1 MSIIYSEQSIYERE
15 EAMENLKI
23 SNKENIINSYSLKPT
38 LPYDIE
44 GVLVEKNGKDIVV
57 EKTIENKHVQ
67 YSLRLK
73 EELIENL
80 GEIVEIP
87 KENIVSV
94 KVEEKSTEESEYNK
108 EDHNDVRRAED
119 IIRELG
125 LAFTEENIRLVEFLI
140 RNGLPISKD
149 SINSYI
155 KSREYLE
162 KIIDKLNPNSFVK
175 LMERG
180 IDIEEE
186 NLQKIAESLDEISN
200 EKSFSLKRF
209 LRLERDLSYKEAEE
223 IAKEI
228 YGQKM
233 GKDVYDT
240 IIALHKEKLPITKE
254 NINKSLELM
263 SKIHNLKNI
272 RDEVYIEII
281 KEEKIFNIDNL
292 YKLSKSYTS
301 KTIDINF
308 NAKNFEAFTILG
320 DTSIDSLK
328 EMLMELDIE
337 VNTENINILRA
348 FIVNDM
354 VMDRSDYER
363 IKSMKDTLK
372 ELINLLD
379 EGEIARLT
387 KKGVNTLEEDIYKLV
402 EEIKSEENLDLVEL
416 SNSRKI
422 EEIKKDLD
430 ILGKIKD
437 EDLLLLIKNNEDFT
451 IKSIKEIINTNL
463 FNRTNIEEKTLNKAI
478 YISNIFNSL
487 GEELSSKL
495 VSFTLNKYGS
505 PTLENLFMSKQEIN
519 TSGENIVPVDTIEEG
534 SIFQEYIKARNSL
547 TVNIIKESIKES
559 KSLENMP
566 LYELNNYIQRKVN
579 RYRESQ
585 RLIEEIK
592 DIRGNEER
600 ILPTI
605 LKNGL
610 PMTIKEIKEIKS
622 LLDNLNYANNGEDKE
637 NSHGLINISNNSS
650 MDMNQEREERPKQDY
665 IEIEKVIDK
674 DLVIQLPVDI
684 DEKNKD
690 LNIIIPDI
698 NKGIDKDNM
707 SFYLNLET
715 NKLGSVKIEIKV
727 VGREVQV
734 NINEGNSLRENLN
747 LLAEE
752 LNKLGYRLDL
762 DQ

>member
-519 TSGENIVPVDTIEEG
+519 TSGESIVPVDTIEEG

>member
-1 MSIIYSEQSIYERE
+1 MKDCIYERE
-15 EAMENLKI
+15 ESMETLKI
-23 SNKENIINSYSLKPT
+23 SSKENIINSYGLRPT

-44 GVLVEKNGKDIVV
+44 GVLVEKEGKDVVV
-57 EKTIENKHVQ
+57 EKTIENKNIQ

-73 EELIENL
+73 EEIIGNIGDIIE
-80 GEIVEIP
+80 IS
-87 KENIVSV
+87 KENIVAV
-94 KVEEKSTEESEYNK
+94 KVEEKKVEENEYDK
-108 EDHNDVRRAED
+108 DDHNQVRKAED

-125 LAFTEENIRLVEFLI
+125 LEFTEDNIRLIEFLL
-140 RNGLPISKD
+140 RNGIAITKD
-149 SINSYI
+149 SVNSYI

-162 KIIDKLNPNSFVK
+162 KIVDNIDANSFVK

-186 NLQKIAESLDEISN
+186 SLQKIAETLEEIKN
-200 EKSFSLKRF
+200 EKSFSLKRL
-209 LRLERDLSYKEAEE
+209 LRLERDLTYKEAEE
-223 IAKEI
+223 IAKKI

-240 IIALHKEKLPITKE
+240 IIALHKAKLPITKE
-254 NINKSLELM
+254 NINKSIEIM
-263 SKIHNLKNI
+263 AKIHNLKTI
-272 RDEVYIEII
+272 KDEAYIKII
-281 KEEKIFNIDNL
+281 KEEIIFSIDNL
-292 YKLSKSYTS
+292 YKLNNSYT
-301 KTIDINF
+301 KTDIDINL
-308 NAKNFEAFTILG
+308 NARDFETFTIVQ

-328 EMLMELDIE
+328 QILVELNIE
-337 VNTENINILRA
+337 VNAENINILRE

-354 VMDRSDYER
+354 VMDRTSYDK
-363 IKSMKDTLK
+363 IISMKNTLK
-372 ELINLLD
+372 ELISLLD
-379 EGEIARLT
+379 QEEIARLS
-387 KKGVNTLEEDIYKLV
+387 KKGVNPLEEDIFKLV
-402 EEIKSEENLDLVEL
+402 EEIKKEDNPEPIGVSGHRD
-416 SNSRKI
+416 I
-422 EEIKKDLD
+422 EEIRKDLS
-430 ILGKIKD
+430 ILGKIRD
-437 EDLLLLIKNNEDFT
+437 QDLLTLIKNNEDFT
-451 IKSIKEIINTNL
+451 IKSIKEIIITSMDRAL
-463 FNRTNIEEKTLNKAI
+463 SLEDKTLNKAI

-487 GEELSSKL
+487 GEELNSKL

-505 PTLENLFMSKQEIN
+505 PTLENLYMSKQEIN
-519 TSGENIVPVDTIEEG
+519 TSGETIVPVDTIDRG
-534 SIFQEYIKARNSL
+534 SIFEEYIKARNSL

-559 KSLENMP
+559 KAIENMP
-566 LYELNNYIQRKVN
+566 LSQLNDYIQRKVN
-579 RYRESQ
+579 RYKESE
-585 RLIEEIK
+585 RLAEEIK

-622 LLDNLNYANNGEDKE
+622 LLDNLNFTRQGEDKQDNE
-637 NSHGLINISNNSS
+637 GLINIANNPS
-650 MDMNQEREERPKQDY
+650 MDLNQEMEERAEKEY
-665 IEIEKVIDK
+665 IEIEKITDK
-674 DLVIQLPVDI
+674 DLVLQLPIEI
-684 DEKNKD
+684 DEEYKD